1 MKKLLVLAA
10 LVLVAGCA
18 GVNINPDTL
27 TDCVLQC
34 AEDQILTFVDANG
47 DTITIR
53 AGDYK
58 HWIWKDDGT
67 LELKDKRQ

>member
-1 MKKLLVLAA
+1 MKKLLALAA
-10 LVLVAGCA
+10 LALVAGCA
-18 GVNINPDTL
+18 GLSIDHEAL

-47 DTITIR
+47 DTLQIR

-67 LELKDKRQ
+67 LELKDKR